1 MHYLKRQYK
10 TLCCWL
16 LPWLCAALFA
26 SCSFDDDFGQADSG
40 VATLQFNIT
49 AREEDDLNTRVVTEV
64 GTSNEYMHNLLVLL
78 VQGDKVV
85 KKFLPDL
92 SQNTAAQTGA
102 LQSWTSEHFTLAS
115 GSYTVYA
122 FANIDTYY
130 DGHWGSLTG
139 LEEGK
144 ATITGLG
151 IDDIVLE
158 ENPAEK
164 LDFPNFFIPMSAK
177 EQIEVTSDTKEIS
190 INLDRLVSKI
200 RMSVSGK
207 AGTKVTAL
215 SFGGYA
221 DRIGLFS
228 GTALGEDVSYA
239 TTKTLTVPT
248 EGWTLNEEGKL
259 TIPDFYV
266 NSSPAEHPFTVNLT
280 TDEGKVVTYQATTAR
295 NELPRNSIFP
305 LTLQLNVYGLDLKA
319 ECWVSPIGSLPVP
332 VTVSVDK
339 DTYEVN
345 VPEGCQFAFTVGV
358 VGEAGS
364 SSHITDVKSTW
375 EITEGITGITFDG
388 KTSGVQTVKGHVTA
402 AAGRTFEL
410 KAQVEWKVNGSTC
423 NRIYT
428 IKLYTESLT
437 EFPLSAAESQNSS
450 SRILYLSPEML
461 NLFIK

>member
-49 AREEDDLNTRVVTEV
+49 AREEEDLNTRVVTEV

-92 SQNTAAQTGA
+92 SQNTAAQTGY
-102 LQSWTSEHFTLAS
+102 LQSWTSERFTLAS

-158 ENPAEK
+158 NPAEK
-164 LDFPNFFIPMSAK
+164 LDFQNFFIPMSAK
-177 EQIEVTSDTKEIS
+177 EQIEVTPATKEIS

-228 GTALGEDVSYA
+228 GTALGEGVSYA
-239 TTKTLTVPT
+239 TTKTLNVPT
-248 EGWTLNEEGKL
+248 EGWTLDGEGQL
-259 TIPDFYV
+259 TIRDFYV

-305 LTLQLNVYGLDLKA
+305 LTLQLNVYGLNLKA

-332 VTVSVDK
+332 VTVSVDE
-339 DTYEVN
+339 DTYEVD

-358 VGEAGS
+358 DEAGS
-364 SSHITDVKSTW
+364 SITDVKSTW

-388 KTSGVQTVKGHVTA
+388 ETSGVQTVKGHVTA
-402 AAGRTFEL
+402 AADRTFEL
-410 KAQVEWKVNGSTC
+410 KAQVEWTVNGSTC
-423 NRIYT
+423 DRIYI
-428 IKLYTESLT
+428 IKLNTKSLT

-461 NLFIK
+461 NMFIK